1 MNIKET
7 SVLNVLADLSFAEK
21 KIVINPNDGFDL
33 GLMMT
38 DATVE
43 IYYNTSPATW
53 EGRTTA
59 GVYGNIYQKN
69 ECKLGSVEL
78 STRAVEKM
86 DSPKRVRLHLV
97 PAGDAKYPQVLVEKE

>member
-1 MNIKET
+1 MNTKET
-7 SVLNVLADLSFAEK
+7 GFLKVLADLSFPEK

-33 GLMMT
+33 GLLMT

-43 IYYNTSPATW
+43 IYYGASPATW
-53 EGRTTA
+53 EGRSTN

-78 STRAVEKM
+78 STKAVEKM
-86 DSPKRVRLHLV
+86 DSPTRVRSHLV
-97 PAGDAKYPQVLVEKE
+97 PPGKGKYPQVLVEKE